1 MSHCCEDHESPTTED
16 VKEEREE
23 TLAESPSDENPPVKK
38 PPYKNPWLIVALFL
52 VGALVFNQFYAIEI
66 VSKND
71 TSLSN
76 VSEANAVSGSTVN
89 ADALMNAVLPKE
101 GVIIPISWGDFG
113 KQMVDTGVIDE
124 TKFRELFNNSLS
136 DEQEAILSGNWQE
149 PIVLTDTNSRF
160 LLDVFWAFGLANKND
175 ILESGEMS
183 DEKYGGAG
191 KFASTGGWTLASG
204 DPMDH
209 YSKHQ
214 FVTLTD
220 EQQNLVDEVS
230 KNIYRPCC
238 GNSTH
243 FPDCNHGMAML
254 GLLEIMAAEGM
265 TEQEMY
271 DIALQ
276 VNSFWFPQT
285 YLDLAR
291 YFEEQGQSW
300 DEVDAKL
307 ALSQEYSSAQGY
319 SATRGK
325 IQSLPKA
332 QQGGNGCGA

>member
-1 MSHCCEDHESPTTED
+1 MSHCCEDHASPNNES
-16 VKEEREE
+16 VQEEADE
-23 TLAESPSDENPPVKK
+23 TLNEVISDEKSPVKLSSL
-38 PPYKNPWLIVALFL
+38 KNPWLVVSLLL
-52 VGALVFNQFYAIEI
+52 VGAIVFNQFYAIEI
-66 VSKND
+66 VSRNKS
-71 TSLSN
+71 SLGN
-76 VSEANAVSGSTVN
+76 TTEANVASGSSVN
-89 ADALMNAVLPKE
+89 ADALMNAVLPKD
-101 GVIIPISWGDFG
+101 GVSIPISWGDLG

-124 TKFRELFNNSLS
+124 TKFRELFENKLS
-136 DEQEAILSGNWQE
+136 NDEDAILSGNWQE
-149 PIVLTDTNSRF
+149 PIILTDTNSRF

-191 KFASTGGWTLASG
+191 KFASTGGWTLANG

-214 FVTLTD
+214 FVKLTA

-254 GLLEIMAAEGM
+254 GLLELMAAEGI

-291 YFEEQGQSW
+291 YFEEQGQDW
-300 DEVDAKL
+300 NEVDAKL